1 MNKLQFTSFLLII
14 LVFCGY
20 RNKKQKNKT
29 KNYFCNKK
37 QTRWLKTTEIYSL
50 TVLGARSPR
59 VSLGN
64 QGAGRMMFPLGK
76 SDYCFFSF
84 CAGSPRLV
92 VLLQS
97 LPLTSYC
104 FLLVCVCVCV
114 CVCVKERERERMNGG
129 IYSEGSKMW
138 AISRRLESTFKIH
151 PRAEG
156 FLNNFLVQLLICI

>member
-114 CVCVKERERERMNGG
+114 CVCVKERERERDRDCSLLLSLVRIHVMAVWVHQDNPGKDAF
-129 IYSEGSKMW
+129 SK
-138 AISRRLESTFKIH
+138 
-151 PRAEG
+151 
-156 FLNNFLVQLLICI
+156 